1 MDTRPA
7 LSVTI
12 SLTEA
17 RLGRPGSP
25 GDLTPILPDGG
36 RPVALELTVPG
47 LPSRA
52 LAVRRYLHDLTA
64 ELPVPAAAAEWLGSE
79 LFANAVL
86 HSRSGDPGGT
96 VTVGVYEWPDRIR
109 VRMVD
114 DGPRPESVGGPHV
127 RPLDLDEPGGLGLRA
142 VSTEAARWGVDH
154 PGDGRTGVWFDLD
167 LPGPPRGGR

>member
-12 SLTEA
+12 SLSEA
-17 RLGRPGSP
+17 GPGLPESP

-36 RPVALELTVPG
+36 RPLAPELTVPG
-47 LPSRA
+47 LPSQARP
-52 LAVRRYLHDLTA
+52 VRRYLHDLTA
-64 ELPVPAAAAEWLGSE
+64 GLPVAAAHAVWLGSE

-114 DGPRPESVGGPHV
+114 DGPRAESPGGPHV
-127 RPLDLDEPGGLGLRA
+127 RPLDLAEPGGLGLRV
-142 VSTEAARWGVDH
+142 VSLKAARWGVDH
-154 PGDGRTGVWFDLD
+154 PGDGCTGVWFDLD
-167 LPGPPRGGR
+167 STGRPRGGR